1 LALAGLH
8 QEIAVFLF
16 FVVVLHAFSIQSASN
31 GSIGTKIPPL
41 MGFARALCQN
51 NERAVVFVGA
61 FDFNALSGLFFDQD
75 VLLKKPRL

>member
-1 LALAGLH
+1 
-8 QEIAVFLF
+8 
-16 FVVVLHAFSIQSASN
+16 
-31 GSIGTKIPPL
+31 